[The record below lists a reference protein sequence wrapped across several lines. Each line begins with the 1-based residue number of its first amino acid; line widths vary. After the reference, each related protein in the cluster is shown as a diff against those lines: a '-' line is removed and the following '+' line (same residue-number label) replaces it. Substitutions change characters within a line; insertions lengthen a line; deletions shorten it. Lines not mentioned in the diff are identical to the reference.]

1 MNIKSLII
9 VMVLA
14 VMSITAFAVTP
25 VEALK
30 DLKQRI
36 APDKRTAVWD
46 VTASQQDGKWVLSG
60 TVGTQAQKNAIL
72 AAMLKNGY
80 SRYTDKITVL
90 ENGIPATR
98 KWALVKLSIAT
109 LRTEPKH
116 SAEMATQGIMGA
128 PVKVLE
134 KCDDWYRVQM
144 ADDYI
149 AYVPESSLAFKTD
162 AQMKA
167 WRKAKRYIV
176 TTYDSR
182 LVTQANGDETVSDL
196 VMGNILEYKA
206 AQGGWLKLVTPDGRV
221 GWVAAADVAELSQW
235 SQQGF
240 SAAQIE
246 KTARRMMGSSYL
258 WGGTTTKVTDCSGLT
273 KVAYLSNGI
282 ILQRDA
288 SQQALTGKIMKKGTD
303 WRQYETGDLL
313 FFGNEKTGRVTH
325 VGLYLRDGKY
335 IHCSGQVK
343 INSLIPTASDYPYL
357 YSPITASRIKGM
369 VGTKGIVALK
379 NHPWYF

>member
-1 MNIKSLII
+1 MKIRSLFIALT
-9 VMVLA
+9 LA
-14 VMSITAFAVTP
+14 LTSLAALAVTP
-25 VEALK
+25 VETLANLK
-30 DLKQRI
+30 SRI
-36 APDKRTAVWD
+36 APDKRTAIWD
-46 VTASQQDGKWVLSG
+46 VNATQQGGKWVLSG
-60 TVGTQAQKNAIL
+60 TVGTQAQKQAIL
-72 AAMLKNGY
+72 AEMIKNGNGN
-80 SRYTDKITVL
+80 YTDKITVL
-90 ENGIPATR
+90 ENSIPAAR

-116 SAEMATQGIMGA
+116 SAEIATQGIMGA
-128 PVKVLE
+128 PVKVLQ

-149 AYVPESSLAFKTD
+149 AYVPESSLAFKTE

-176 TTYDSR
+176 TAYDSR
-182 LVTQANGDETVSDL
+182 LVSQPHGDETVSDL
-196 VMGNILEYKA
+196 VMGNIVEYKTE
-206 AQGGWLKLVTPDGRV
+206 QGGWLKVATPDGRF
-221 GWVAAADVAELSQW
+221 GWVDVADVAELSQW

-258 WGGTTTKVTDCSGLT
+258 WGGTSTKVTDCSGLS
-273 KVAYLSNGI
+273 KVSYLSNGI

-325 VGLYLRDGKY
+325 VGIYLRDGKY

-343 INSLIPTASDYPYL
+343 INSLDPKASDYPYL
-357 YSPITASRIKGM
+357 YSPLSASRIKGM
-369 VGTKGIVALK
+369 VGTKGITALK
-379 NHPWYF
+379 SHPWYF

>member
-1 MNIKSLII
+1 MKIKSFII
-9 VMVLA
+9 ALTLA
-14 VMSITAFAVTP
+14 LTSLAALAATP
-25 VEALK
+25 VETLANLK
-30 DLKQRI
+30 SRI
-36 APDKRTAVWD
+36 APDKRTAIWD
-46 VTASQQDGKWVLSG
+46 VNASQQGGKWVLSG
-60 TVGTQAQKNAIL
+60 TVGTQAQKQAIL
-72 AAMLKNGY
+72 AAMIKDGCSN
-80 SRYTDKITVL
+80 YTDKITVL
-90 ENGIPATR
+90 ENSIPAAR

-116 SAEMATQGIMGA
+116 SAEIATQGIMGA
-128 PVKVLE
+128 PVKVLQ

-149 AYVPESSLAFKTD
+149 AYVPESSLAFKTE

-176 TTYDSR
+176 TAYDSR
-182 LVTQANGDETVSDL
+182 LVSQPHGDETVSDL
-196 VMGNILEYKA
+196 VMGNIVEYKA
-206 AQGGWLKLVTPDGRV
+206 EQGGWLKVATPDGRF
-221 GWVAAADVAELSQW
+221 GWVDGADVAELSQW

-258 WGGTTTKVTDCSGLT
+258 WGGTSTKVTDCSGLS
-273 KVAYLSNGI
+273 KVSYLSNGI

-303 WRQYETGDLL
+303 WHQYETGDLL

-325 VGLYLRDGKY
+325 VGIYLRDGKY

-343 INSLIPTASDYPYL
+343 INSLDPKASDYPYL
-357 YSPITASRIKGM
+357 YSPLSASRIKGM

>member
-1 MNIKSLII
+1 MNFKQLII
-9 VMVLA
+9 ATTLALSSMVA
-14 VMSITAFAVTP
+14 MAITP

-36 APDKRTAVWD
+36 APDKRTAIWD
-46 VTASQQDGKWVLSG
+46 VSATQQAGKWTLTG
-60 TVGTQAQKNAIL
+60 TVGTQAQKKAIQ
-72 AAMLKNGY
+72 AAMIKHGY
-80 SRYTDKITVL
+80 AGYTDKVAVL
-90 ENGIPATR
+90 EDAIPAAR

-116 SAEMATQGIMGA
+116 SAEIATQGIMGA
-128 PVKVLE
+128 PVKVLQ
-134 KCDDWYRVQM
+134 KADDWYRVQM

-149 AYVPESSLAFKTD
+149 AYVPESSLAFKTE
-162 AQMKA
+162 AQMKT

-176 TTYDSR
+176 TAYDSR
-182 LVTQANGDETVSDL
+182 LVTEPHGDETVSDL

-206 AQGGWLKLVTPDGRV
+206 EQGKWLKLASPDGRV
-221 GWVAAADVAELSQW
+221 GWVDAADLAELSQW

-258 WGGTTTKVTDCSGLT
+258 WGGTSTKVTDCSGLT
-273 KVAYLSNGI
+273 KVSYLSNGI

-288 SQQALTGKIMKKGTD
+288 SQQALTGKIFKKGTD
-303 WRQYETGDLL
+303 WHQFETGDLL

-325 VGLYLRDGKY
+325 VGIYLRDGKY

-343 INSLIPTASDYPYL
+343 INSLDPKASDYPYL
-357 YSPITASRIKGM
+357 YSPLSASRIKGM
-369 VGTKGIVALK
+369 VGTKGITALK
-379 NHPWYF
+379 SHPWYF

>member
-46 VTASQQDGKWVLSG
+46 VTASQQNGMWVLSG

-206 AQGGWLKLVTPDGRV
+206 AQAGWLKLATPDGRV

>member
-1 MNIKSLII
+1 MNIKSLFLTILFAL
-9 VMVLA
+9 VTLA
-14 VMSITAFAVTP
+14 ALAVTP
-25 VEALK
+25 VEALA

-36 APDKRTAVWD
+36 APDKRTAIWD
-46 VTASQQDGKWVLSG
+46 VNASQQGGKWVLKG
-60 TVGTQAQKNAIL
+60 TVGTQAQKKAIQ

-80 SRYTDKITVL
+80 SGYTDKIAVL
-90 ENGIPATR
+90 EEGIPAAR

-116 SAEMATQGIMGA
+116 SAEIATQGIMGA
-128 PVKVLE
+128 PVKVLQ

-149 AYVPESSLAFKTD
+149 AYVPESSLAFKTE
-162 AQMKA
+162 AQMQA

-176 TTYDSR
+176 TAYDSR
-182 LVTQANGDETVSDL
+182 LVTAAHGDETVSDL
-196 VMGNILEYKA
+196 VMGNILEVKA
-206 AQGGWLKLVTPDGRV
+206 EAGGWLKLATPDGRV
-221 GWVAAADVAELSQW
+221 GWVDGADVAELSQW

-258 WGGTTTKVTDCSGLT
+258 WGGTSTKVTDCSGLT
-273 KVAYLSNGI
+273 KVSYLSNGI

-288 SQQALTGKIMKKGTD
+288 SQQALTGKVMKKGID

-325 VGLYLRDGKY
+325 VGIYLRDGKY

-343 INSLIPTASDYPYL
+343 INSLDPKASDYPYL
-357 YSPITASRIKGM
+357 YSPLSASRIKGM
-369 VGTKGIVALK
+369 VGTRGIVAVK

>member
-9 VMVLA
+9 AFVLA
-14 VMSITAFAVTP
+14 MTSLVAMAITP
-25 VEALK
+25 VEALN

-46 VTASQQDGKWVLSG
+46 VQATQQGSKWVVSG
-60 TVGTQAQKNAIL
+60 TVGTQAQKKAIQ
-72 AAMLKNGY
+72 AAMIKNGY
-80 SRYTDKITVL
+80 SGYTDKITVL
-90 ENGIPATR
+90 EDGIPAAR
-98 KWALVKLSIAT
+98 KWALIKLSIAT

-116 SAEMATQGIMGA
+116 SAEMATQGIMGS
-128 PVKVLE
+128 PLKVLQ

-144 ADDYI
+144 SDDYI
-149 AYVPESSLAFKTD
+149 AYVPESSLAFKTE

-176 TTYDSR
+176 TAYDSR
-182 LVTQANGDETVSDL
+182 LVTEPHGDETVSDL
-196 VMGNILEYKA
+196 VMGNILELKAEQGRWYKLA
-206 AQGGWLKLVTPDGRV
+206 TPDGRV
-221 GWVAAADVAELSQW
+221 GWVDGADVSELSQW

-273 KVAYLSNGI
+273 KVSYLSNGI

-303 WRQYETGDLL
+303 WHQYETGDLL

-325 VGLYLRDGKY
+325 VGIYLRDGKY

-343 INSLIPTASDYPYL
+343 INSLDPRASDYPYL
-357 YSPITASRIKGM
+357 YSPLSASRINGM
-369 VGTKGIVALK
+369 VGTKGIIALK

>member
-1 MNIKSLII
+1 MKIKSLII
-9 VMVLA
+9 ALVMVVSSLA
-14 VMSITAFAVTP
+14 AMAVNP
-25 VEALK
+25 VDALN

-36 APDKRTAVWD
+36 AADKRTAVWD
-46 VTASQQDGKWVLSG
+46 VKASQQGGKWVLSG
-60 TVGTQAQKNAIL
+60 IVGTRTQKQAIL
-72 AAMLKNGY
+72 ATMLKNGY

-90 ENGIPATR
+90 EDGIPAAR

-116 SAEMATQGIMGA
+116 SAEIATQGIMGA
-128 PVKVLE
+128 PVKVLQ

-149 AYVPESSLAFKTD
+149 AYVPESSLAFKTE
-162 AQMKA
+162 AQMKT
-167 WRKAKRYIV
+167 WRKAKRLIV
-176 TTYDSR
+176 TAYDSR
-182 LVTQANGDETVSDL
+182 LVTVPMGDETVSDL

-206 AQGGWLKLVTPDGRV
+206 AQGKWLKVATPDGRV
-221 GWVAAADVAELSQW
+221 GWVDAADVADLAQW

-258 WGGTTTKVTDCSGLT
+258 WGGTSTKVTDCSGLS
-273 KVAYLSNGI
+273 KVCYLSNGI

-288 SQQALTGKIMKKGTD
+288 SQQALTGKIMKRGTD

-325 VGLYLRDGKY
+325 VGIYLRDGKY

-357 YSPITASRIKGM
+357 YSPLSASRIKGM
-369 VGTKGIVALK
+369 VGTRGIYALK

>member
-1 MNIKSLII
+1 MRMKSFI
-9 VMVLA
+9 LA
-14 VMSITAFAVTP
+14 VALAMTCFVAMAVTP
-25 VEALK
+25 VETLK
-30 DLKQRI
+30 ELKERI
-36 APDKRTAVWD
+36 APDKRTAIWD
-46 VTASQQDGKWVLSG
+46 VNATQQGGKWVLSG
-60 TVGTQAQKNAIL
+60 TVGTKAQKQAIL
-72 AAMLKNGY
+72 AAMTKSGY
-80 SRYTDKITVL
+80 GNYTDNSTVL
-90 ENGIPATR
+90 EDRIPQNR

-116 SAEMATQGIMGA
+116 SAEIATQGIMGA

-134 KCDDWYRVQM
+134 KRDDWYRVQM

-149 AYVPESSLAFKTD
+149 AYVPESSLAFKND
-162 AQMKA
+162 VQMKN

-176 TTYDSR
+176 TAYDSR
-182 LVTQANGDETVSDL
+182 LVTEPHGDETVSDL
-196 VMGNILEYKA
+196 VMGNIVEFKSTQGNWYKVA
-206 AQGGWLKLVTPDGRV
+206 TPDGRT
-221 GWVAAADVAELSQW
+221 GWVDGADIAELSQW

-258 WGGTTTKVTDCSGLT
+258 WGGTSTKVTDCSGLS

-325 VGLYLRDGKY
+325 VGIYLRDGKY

-357 YSPITASRIKGM
+357 YSPLSASRIKGM
-369 VGTKGIVALK
+369 VGTKGIKALK
-379 NHPWYF
+379 DHPWYF

>member
-1 MNIKSLII
+1 MKSFI
-9 VMVLA
+9 LA
-14 VMSITAFAVTP
+14 VAMAMTCFVAMAVTP
-25 VEALK
+25 VETLK
-30 DLKQRI
+30 ELKERI
-36 APDKRTAVWD
+36 APDKRTAIWD
-46 VTASQQDGKWVLSG
+46 VNATQQGGKWVLSG
-60 TVGTQAQKNAIL
+60 TVGTKAQKQAIL
-72 AAMLKNGY
+72 AAMTKSGY
-80 SRYTDKITVL
+80 GNYTDKITVL
-90 ENGIPATR
+90 EDRIPQNR

-116 SAEMATQGIMGA
+116 SAEIATQGIMGA

-134 KCDDWYRVQM
+134 KRDDWYRVQM

-149 AYVPESSLAFKTD
+149 AYVPENSLAFKND
-162 AQMKA
+162 VQMKN

-176 TTYDSR
+176 TAYDSR
-182 LVTQANGDETVSDL
+182 LVTEPHGDETVSDL
-196 VMGNILEYKA
+196 VMGNIVEFKSTQGNWYKVA
-206 AQGGWLKLVTPDGRV
+206 TPDGRT
-221 GWVAAADVAELSQW
+221 GWVDGADIAELSQW

-258 WGGTTTKVTDCSGLT
+258 WGGTSTKVTDCSGLS

-325 VGLYLRDGKY
+325 VGIYLRDGKY

-357 YSPITASRIKGM
+357 YSPLSASRIKGM
-369 VGTKGIVALK
+369 VGTKGIKALK
-379 NHPWYF
+379 DHPWYF

>member
-1 MNIKSLII
+1 MKIKSLII
-9 VMVLA
+9 AFALA
-14 VMSITAFAVTP
+14 LTSLAAMAVTP
-25 VEALK
+25 DKALA

-36 APDKRTAVWD
+36 APDKRTAIWD
-46 VTASQQDGKWVLSG
+46 VKATQQGRKWVLTG
-60 TVGTQAQKNAIL
+60 TVGTQAQKKAIL

-80 SRYTDKITVL
+80 SGFTDKITVL
-90 ENGIPATR
+90 EDGIPASR
-98 KWALVKLSIAT
+98 KWAQVKLSIAT

-116 SAEMATQGIMGA
+116 SAEIATQGIMGT
-128 PVKVLE
+128 PVKVLQ
-134 KCDDWYRVQM
+134 KADDWYRVQM

-149 AYVPESSLAFKTD
+149 AYVPESSLSFKTE

-176 TTYDSR
+176 TAYDSR
-182 LVTQANGDETVSDL
+182 LVTQPRGDETVSDL

-206 AQGGWLKLVTPDGRV
+206 SQGNWLKLATPDDRV
-221 GWVAAADVAELSQW
+221 GWVDAAVVAELSQW
-235 SQQGF
+235 SQQPF
-240 SAAQIE
+240 NAAQIE

-258 WGGTTTKVTDCSGLT
+258 WGGTSTKVTDCSGLT
-273 KVAYLSNGI
+273 KVSYLSNGI

-288 SQQALTGKIMKKGTD
+288 SQQALTGKIMKRGTD

-325 VGLYLRDGKY
+325 VGIYLRDGNY

-343 INSLIPTASDYPYL
+343 INSLDPKSSQYPYL
-357 YSPITASRIKGM
+357 YSPLSASRIKGM
-369 VGTKGIVALK
+369 VGTKGITALRK
-379 NHPWYF
+379 HPWYF

>member
-1 MNIKSLII
+1 MKIRSLFIALT
-9 VMVLA
+9 LA
-14 VMSITAFAVTP
+14 LTSLAALAVTP
-25 VEALK
+25 VETLASLK
-30 DLKQRI
+30 SRI
-36 APDKRTAVWD
+36 APDKRTAIWD
-46 VTASQQDGKWVLSG
+46 VNATQQGGKWVLSG
-60 TVGTQAQKNAIL
+60 TVGTQAQKQAIL
-72 AAMLKNGY
+72 AEMIKNGNGN
-80 SRYTDKITVL
+80 YTDKITVL
-90 ENGIPATR
+90 ENSIPAAR

-116 SAEMATQGIMGA
+116 SAEIATQGIMGA
-128 PVKVLE
+128 PIKVLQ

-149 AYVPESSLAFKTD
+149 AYVPESSLAFKTE

-176 TTYDSR
+176 TAYDSR
-182 LVTQANGDETVSDL
+182 LVSQPHGDETVSDL
-196 VMGNILEYKA
+196 VMGNIVEYKTE
-206 AQGGWLKLVTPDGRV
+206 QGGWLKVATPDGRF
-221 GWVAAADVAELSQW
+221 GWVDAADVAELSQW

-258 WGGTTTKVTDCSGLT
+258 WGGTSTKVTDCSGLS
-273 KVAYLSNGI
+273 KVSYLSNGI

-325 VGLYLRDGKY
+325 VGIYLRDGKY

-343 INSLIPTASDYPYL
+343 INSLDPKASDYPYL
-357 YSPITASRIKGM
+357 YSPLSASRIKGM
-369 VGTKGIVALK
+369 VGTKGITALK
-379 NHPWYF
+379 SHPWYF

>member
-1 MNIKSLII
+1 MKSFI
-9 VMVLA
+9 LA
-14 VMSITAFAVTP
+14 VALAMTCFVAMAVTP
-25 VEALK
+25 VETLK
-30 DLKQRI
+30 ELKERI
-36 APDKRTAVWD
+36 APDKRTAIWD
-46 VTASQQDGKWVLSG
+46 VNATQQGGKWVLSG
-60 TVGTQAQKNAIL
+60 TVGTKAQKQAIL
-72 AAMLKNGY
+72 AAMTKSGY
-80 SRYTDKITVL
+80 GNYTDKITVL
-90 ENGIPATR
+90 EDRIPQNR

-116 SAEMATQGIMGA
+116 SAEIATQGIMGA

-134 KCDDWYRVQM
+134 KRDDWYRVQM

-149 AYVPESSLAFKTD
+149 AYVPESSLAFKND
-162 AQMKA
+162 VQMKN

-176 TTYDSR
+176 TAYDSR
-182 LVTQANGDETVSDL
+182 LVTEPHGDETVSDL
-196 VMGNILEYKA
+196 VMGNIVEFKSTQGNWYKVA
-206 AQGGWLKLVTPDGRV
+206 TPDGRT
-221 GWVAAADVAELSQW
+221 GWVDGADIAELSQW

-258 WGGTTTKVTDCSGLT
+258 WGGTSTKVTDCSGLS

-325 VGLYLRDGKY
+325 VGIYLRDGKY

-357 YSPITASRIKGM
+357 YSPLSASRIKGM
-369 VGTKGIVALK
+369 VGTKGIKALK
-379 NHPWYF
+379 DHPWYF